1 MKNPNSRSTM
11 NRMVF
16 WMILLLLG
24 ITTLLAG
31 QSAGLAR
38 LTVEEPAGLA
48 REGEYVEFTLQLPV
62 TGWEQAAPALAAV
75 DPLRSDT
82 IPVQVFDFK
91 TTPDG
96 KTALLRAIFPLR
108 IAAGEKR
115 EFTIISAPGGPPP
128 AKQDA
133 GKLSV
138 SGEDTELIVENA
150 FYRAD
155 LTRNPAIEPQSH
167 PSGQIRSLLIK
178 MGFDQLLT
186 NAEDRLHW
194 APNFK
199 RPELEYYTTI
209 AHWENPGL
217 NRVDRGPYLVRTV
230 RQDYA
235 PAHPEILLTAVY
247 KFYRGQPYFRF
258 YSGMEFREDL
268 WLALLRNDE
277 MTMDSMFT
285 HLAFERPG
293 GQIVDITFEERHE
306 LLEKQPIENDA
317 PWICFYNAD
326 RGFAFGSIR
335 INYDNRNVFG
345 QESPTFRPHTQIGE
359 WLAGIKYWNRR
370 LVHDQL
376 TFIPKGSR
384 YQEENVYLVFRIG
397 AEDRFQPIRDTA
409 ARLRQPLRVTVG
421 YSGY

>member
-235 PAHPEILLTAVY
+235 PDHPEILLTAVY

-293 GQIVDITFEERHE
+293 GQIVDITFEEQHE

-335 INYDNRNVFG
+335 INYDNRNIFG

-370 LVHDQL
+370 LVHDHL

>member
-1 MKNPNSRSTM
+1 M

-62 TGWEQAAPALAAV
+62 TGWEQATPALAAV
-75 DPLRSDT
+75 DPLHGDT

-91 TTPDG
+91 TTPDE

-133 GKLSV
+133 GQLSV

-235 PAHPEILLTAVY
+235 PDHPEILLTAVY

-293 GQIVDITFEERHE
+293 GEIVDITFEERHE
-306 LLEKQPIENDA
+306 LLKQQPIENDA

-335 INYDNRNVFG
+335 INYDNRNIFG

>member
-1 MKNPNSRSTM
+1 MMDQSLKDILRKI
-11 NRMVF
+11 VF
-16 WMILLLLG
+16 RLVFLLMTTNVLL
-24 ITTLLAG
+24 IA
-31 QSAGLAR
+31 QQPELAR
-38 LTVEEPAGLA
+38 LTVEEPAGLGRA
-48 REGEYVEFTLQLPV
+48 GEYVEFALQVPLEQL
-62 TGWEQAAPALAAV
+62 EQATPALAAV
-75 DPLRSDT
+75 DVKSGDT
-82 IPVQVFDFK
+82 ISVQVFDFI
-91 TTPDG
+91 TTPDE

-108 IAAGEKR
+108 IVAGEKR

-235 PAHPEILLTAVY
+235 PDHPEILLTAVY

-335 INYDNRNVFG
+335 INYDNRNIFG

-359 WLAGIKYWNRR
+359 WLGGIKYWNRR

-409 ARLRQPLRVTVG
+409 ARLRQPLRVTVR